1 MHARMIGRLLVA
13 CGDPDNEFSGLPFEY
28 FPRDFTRTLSKMNT
42 VNRSTFIQVVVAI
55 ITLGTM
61 AWAQP
66 AQAAD
71 PIVVMKTNLGTIEIQ
86 LDPKA
91 APVTTKNFLAYVD
104 KKFYDGTVFHRVV
117 RGFVAQGGGMTP
129 DGTEKPTDAPI
140 KNEATN
146 GLHNVRGTISMAR
159 TNDPNSATSQ
169 FFLNFVDNSTG
180 KLDPGGFS
188 PDGYAVF
195 GKIVKGLDVL
205 DKMEALAGPGDG
217 PPTQQITLITA
228 RRK

>member
-1 MHARMIGRLLVA
+1 MTKKLGGV
-13 CGDPDNEFSGLPFEY
+13 
-28 FPRDFTRTLSKMNT
+28 FPRDNPPSATKMSIMS
-42 VNRSTFIQVVVAI
+42 RSTFFHIAFAI
-55 ITLGTM
+55 ITAATF

-66 AQAAD
+66 VQADA
-71 PIVVMKTNLGTIEIQ
+71 PVVVMKTNLGTIEIQ
-86 LDPKA
+86 LDPKN
-91 APVTTKNFLAYVD
+91 APITTANFLSYVD

-117 RGFVAQGGGMTP
+117 RGFVAQGGGFTA
-129 DGTEKPTDAPI
+129 DGQQKETAAPI
-140 KNEATN
+140 KNEAAN

-195 GKIVKGLDVL
+195 GKIIKGLDVL

-217 PPTQQITLITA
+217 PPTQPILLISA

>member
-1 MHARMIGRLLVA
+1 MTI
-13 CGDPDNEFSGLPFEY
+13 
-28 FPRDFTRTLSKMNT
+28 
-42 VNRSTFIQVVVAI
+42 VNRSTFIRIVVAI
-55 ITLGTM
+55 IAAAPL

-66 AQAAD
+66 VKAAD
-71 PIVVMKTNLGTIEIQ
+71 SVVVVMKTSQGTMEIT

-91 APVTTKNFLAYVD
+91 APITTKNFLAYVD

-117 RGFVAQGGGMTP
+117 RGFVAQGGGYAA
-129 DGTEKPTDAPI
+129 DGQEKATDAPI
-140 KNEATN
+140 QNEAAN
-146 GLHNVRGTISMAR
+146 GLHNTAGTISMAR

-188 PDGYAVF
+188 PEGYAVF
-195 GKIVKGLDVL
+195 GKITKGMDVL
-205 DKMEALAGPGDG
+205 NKIQDMAGPGDG
-217 PPTQQITLITA
+217 PPTQPITIISV

>member
-1 MHARMIGRLLVA
+1 MSI
-13 CGDPDNEFSGLPFEY
+13 
-28 FPRDFTRTLSKMNT
+28 
-42 VNRSTFIQVVVAI
+42 VNRSTFLRIVVAT
-55 ITLGTM
+55 ITAASF

-66 AQAAD
+66 VRAAD
-71 PIVVMKTNLGTIEIQ
+71 PVVVVKTNLGEIDIQ
-86 LDPKA
+86 LDSTH
-91 APVTTKNFLAYVD
+91 APITTANFLAYVD
-104 KKFYDGTVFHRVV
+104 SKFYDGTVFHRVV
-117 RGFVAQGGGMTP
+117 RGFVAQGGGFTA
-129 DGTEKPTDAPI
+129 DGTEKQTNAPI
-140 KNEATN
+140 KNEANN

-159 TNDPNSATSQ
+159 TSDPDSATSQ

-217 PPTQQITLITA
+217 PPTQQILLITA